1 MELGPNDERFRSPE
15 THFEWGDIQI
25 QTSKAKLSTKIAEP
39 GSESNNRSIIP
50 TLDSTP
56 LGCGGRIGTQTRPSL
71 KTENTTLTKYTGDR
85 GRSVT
90 SDETREQHGV

>member
-39 GSESNNRSIIP
+39 GSESNNRSIVP

-56 LGCGGRIGTQTRPSL
+56 LGWGGRIGTQTRPSL
-71 KTENTTLTKYTGDR
+71 KNREYNLNKIHR
-85 GRSVT
+85 GKRTQCDV
-90 SDETREQHGV
+90 